1 MSGVRGVL
9 ATLALLWLGS
19 AAGQQMSFP
28 TKSLRLIVP
37 YVAGSSADLMARAIE
52 PVLSERL
59 RQQVVIENRPGGAGS
74 AGIDAV
80 AKSAPD
86 GYTLGL
92 GAAGALAANVSLYP
106 NMPYDP
112 AKDLAPVSTVAFIPL
127 VLVASPKLAVA
138 TLPALLE
145 LARAKPGEFLIGFGG
160 NGSTMHLAS
169 ELFKLTAGI
178 QLVNVPYKDGGP
190 VLQDTIGG
198 RLSLA
203 IVDLGSA
210 LPAIKAGSV
219 NALAVTS
226 ARRVSAAPNV
236 PTFAEAGVPGYE
248 ATGWFGL
255 VVAAGTPP
263 AIVGRLNTEI
273 VATLNRAEIR
283 DRLVAGG
290 VEPAPSTPAEFGAM
304 IRAEIAKWADVV
316 RISGA
321 RPD

>member
-1 MSGVRGVL
+1 MSVVRGVL
-9 ATLALLWLGS
+9 AALALAWLG
-19 AAGQQMSFP
+19 AAGAQQVNFP
-28 TKSLRLIVP
+28 TKALRLIVP
-37 YVAGSSADLMARAIE
+37 YAAGSSADQMARAME

-59 RQQVVIENRPGGAGS
+59 RQQVVIENRPGLAGS

-127 VLVASPKLAVA
+127 VLIGSPKLQAASLGEV
-138 TLPALLE
+138 LE
-145 LARAKPGEFLIGFGG
+145 LARAKPGELLVGFGG
-160 NGSTMHLAS
+160 SGTTMHLAT
-169 ELFKLTAGI
+169 ELFKLMAQI
-178 QLVNVPYKDGGP
+178 QLVNVPYKDSTP
-190 VLQDTIGG
+190 VMQDAASGK
-198 RLSLA
+198 LA
-203 IVDLGSA
+203 LAMVELGAA
-210 LPAIKAGSV
+210 LPAIKAGKV
-219 NALAVTS
+219 KALAVTS
-226 ARRVSAAPNV
+226 ARRVSAAPDV

-263 AIVGRLNTEI
+263 AIVGRLNTDI
-273 VATLNRAEIR
+273 VATLERAEVR
-283 DRLVAGG
+283 DRLTAAG
-290 VEPAPSTPAEFGAM
+290 VEPAPSSPAEFGQM
-304 IRAEIAKWADVV
+304 IPAEIKKWADVV
-316 RISGA
+316 RVSGA